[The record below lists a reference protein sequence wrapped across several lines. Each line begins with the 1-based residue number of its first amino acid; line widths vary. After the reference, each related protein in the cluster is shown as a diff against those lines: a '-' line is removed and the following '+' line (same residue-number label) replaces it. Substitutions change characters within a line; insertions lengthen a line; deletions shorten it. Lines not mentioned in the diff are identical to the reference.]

1 MFKVNEV
8 VEHMRGNRAFV
19 NAKYYP
25 VRLLD
30 PNTLISR
37 DDLDPETR
45 SIGVTLDKQSTSR
58 TWGGKPTTFRYSL
71 SIDVMAALDEP
82 YSVVESLSDDIE
94 KTFDNFTGTMGKTY
108 ILQSFHSTTVPN
120 ISENGGSYVNTIV
133 FDVNT
138 RP

>member
-1 MFKVNEV
+1 M
-8 VEHMRGNRAFV
+8 
-19 NAKYYP
+19 KYYP
-25 VRLLD
+25 VRLVD

-37 DDLDPETR
+37 DDLDPKTR
-45 SIGVTLDKQSTSR
+45 SVGVTLDKQASAR
-58 TWGGKPTTFRYSL
+58 KWGGKPSTLRYSL
-71 SIDVMAALDEP
+71 SIDVMAALEEP
-82 YSVVESLSDDIE
+82 YGVVESLSDDIE
-94 KTFDNFTGTMGKTY
+94 KAFDNFTGTMGKTY